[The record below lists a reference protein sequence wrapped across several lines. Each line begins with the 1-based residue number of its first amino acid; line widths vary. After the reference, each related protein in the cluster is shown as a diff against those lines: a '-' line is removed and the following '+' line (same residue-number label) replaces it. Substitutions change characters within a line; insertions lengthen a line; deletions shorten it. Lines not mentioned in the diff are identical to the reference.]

1 MTQVADVQRSRWIAR
16 RARNAL
22 RERTLLAVVGGLV
35 IAAVATMVALMPR
48 ALPKPVHVPVVVQR
62 PDTMRL
68 IAELVRTI
76 DLHDSVSGVIAHL
89 RDSVAAIAAKPP
101 PPPPPPE
108 ILARRDSL
116 VAMLSPLDRQI
127 ERTETAAL
135 AESYRALAD
144 DWSLRDDPAVRALVD
159 TLTAIERQRQ
169 QYAASGAV
177 DPVFVALT
185 ERITAIGR
193 AIVAIAEG
201 RRAELLAA
209 LADVRASLPPERV
222 VAVLSPSDTA
232 AESALRD
239 TLRIRADSVGV
250 RLSAARARIR
260 EIEAAAATSRRSPLL
275 PIAAVPLIAGT
286 LSAALFVAIAVVLT
300 IELARPRVADAAE
313 AELVSGA
320 RIIATLRSSSFAPA
334 QPDHGRGDP
343 AAEAMRDGSRRIYLY
358 LSGGGARLALVCMT
372 SPERWLTGEVAA
384 RVAIAATTEGRGT
397 LLVDAQI
404 GSGTI
409 AGLLDLRDE
418 PGVAEIARGTTG
430 WAEAITPRVLGR
442 DSSLDVVPSGA
453 GDPSLDQEGADRIR
467 EGLARMARRYDIV
480 IVAAT
485 LEVAA
490 AERAAILPSPDVI
503 LCVRLARTT
512 VRQLANASESLR
524 RAGTRVVGLIVW
536 DGPRPDHG
544 AGASAG

>member
-1 MTQVADVQRSRWIAR
+1 MTQVADLQRSRWIAR

-35 IAAVATMVALMPR
+35 IVGVATMLALMPR
-48 ALPKPVHVPVVVQR
+48 TRPRPVRAPVVVQR
-62 PDTMRL
+62 PDTIRL

-108 ILARRDSL
+108 IVARRDSL

-127 ERTETAAL
+127 ERTETAPL

-144 DWSLRDDPAVRALVD
+144 DRSLRDNPAVRALVD

-185 ERITAIGR
+185 ERMNAIGR
-193 AIVAIAEG
+193 AIGAIAEG

-232 AESALRD
+232 GESALRD
-239 TLRIRADSVGV
+239 TLRNRADSIGS

-260 EIEAAAATSRRSPLL
+260 EIEAEAAASRRSPLL
-275 PIAAVPLIAGT
+275 PIAAAPLIAGT
-286 LSAALFVAIAVVLT
+286 LSAALFVAIAVALT

-334 QPDHGRGDP
+334 QSDQAPGDP
-343 AAEAMRDGSRRIYLY
+343 AADAMRDGSRRIYLY
-358 LSGGGARLALVCMT
+358 ISGGGARLALVCMT

-404 GSGTI
+404 GGGTI

-418 PGVAEIARGTTG
+418 PGVADIARGTSG

-453 GDPSLDQEGADRIR
+453 GDSSLDQDGADRIR

-490 AERAAILPSPDVI
+490 ADRAAILPSPDVI

-512 VRQLANASESLR
+512 IRQLANASESLR

-544 AGASAG
+544 AGASA

>member
-1 MTQVADVQRSRWIAR
+1 MAI
-16 RARNAL
+16 
-22 RERTLLAVVGGLV
+22 VGGAV
-35 IAAVATMVALMPR
+35 IVGVAVMLALMPR
-48 ALPKPVHVPVVVQR
+48 ARPPAAPATSTVER
-62 PDTMRL
+62 PDTLHL
-68 IAELVRTI
+68 ISALVRTV

-108 ILARRDSL
+108 IVARRDSL
-116 VAMLSPLDRQI
+116 LAVLAPLDRQI
-127 ERTETAAL
+127 DRTETAAL
-135 AESYRALAD
+135 AESYRALAED
-144 DWSLRDDPAVRALVD
+144 PSLRADPAVQALVD

-193 AIVAIAEG
+193 AIRAIAQS

-209 LADVRASLPPERV
+209 LADVRAALPPERV
-222 VAVLSPSDTA
+222 IAVLSPSDTA
-232 AESALRD
+232 AEAALRD
-239 TLRIRADSVGV
+239 TLRLRADSLGA

-260 EIEAAAATSRRSPLL
+260 ELEAAAAASRRAPLL

-286 LSAALFVAIAVVLT
+286 LSAALFVAIAVALA

-313 AELVSGA
+313 AEIVAGA
-320 RIIATLRSSSFAPA
+320 RIIATLRPSPTSAERL
-334 QPDHGRGDP
+334 DGGRGDA
-343 AAEAMRDGSRRIYLY
+343 AAEAAMRDGSRRIYLY
-358 LSGGGARLALVCMT
+358 ISGGGARLALACMT
-372 SPERWLTGEVAA
+372 SPERWLTGDVAA

-397 LLVDAQI
+397 LLVDAQV

-409 AGLLDLRDE
+409 AGLLNLREE
-418 PGVAEIARGTTG
+418 PGVAEIARGTSG
-430 WAEAITPRVLGR
+430 WADAITPRVLGR
-442 DSSLDVVPSGA
+442 DSSLDVVPSGVT
-453 GDPSLDQEGADRIR
+453 GSSLHEEGAARIR

-485 LEVAA
+485 LEIAA
-490 AERAAILPSPDVI
+490 AERAAILPTPDVI
-503 LCVRLARTT
+503 LCVHLARTT
-512 VRQLANASESLR
+512 VRQLAAASEALR
-524 RAGTRVVGLIVW
+524 RAGTRVVGLILW
-536 DGPRPDHG
+536 DGPRPERN

>member
-22 RERTLLAVVGGLV
+22 RERTLLLIVGSLV
-35 IAAVATMVALMPR
+35 IVGVAVMLALMPR
-48 ALPKPVHVPVVVQR
+48 TQPAPARVGPAAQK
-62 PDTMRL
+62 PDTLHL

-76 DLHDSVSGVIAHL
+76 DLHDSVSGVIAHM

-108 ILARRDSL
+108 IIARRDSL
-116 VAMLSPLDRQI
+116 LAVLTPLDRQI
-127 ERTETAAL
+127 GRTETAPL

-144 DWSLRDDPAVRALVD
+144 DPSLRGDPAVRALAD

-177 DPVFVALT
+177 DPVFAALT
-185 ERITAIGR
+185 ERITTIGR
-193 AIVAIAEG
+193 AIEAIAEA

-209 LADVRASLPPERV
+209 LADVRAALPPERV
-222 VAVLSPSDTA
+222 IAVLSRSDTA
-232 AESALRD
+232 TEAALRD
-239 TLRIRADSVGV
+239 TLRTRADSIDG
-250 RLSAARARIR
+250 RLAAARAQIR
-260 EIEAAAATSRRSPLL
+260 AIDASEAASRRVPLL
-275 PIAAVPLIAGT
+275 PIAAFPLIAGT
-286 LSAALFVAIAVVLT
+286 LSAALFIAIAVALT
-300 IELARPRVADAAE
+300 IELVRPRVADAAE

-320 RIIATLRSSSFAPA
+320 RIIATLRASSSAA
-334 QPDHGRGDP
+334 HLAVDRGD
-343 AAEAMRDGSRRIYLY
+343 AAADAMRHGSRRIYLY
-358 LSGGGARLALVCMT
+358 ISGGGARLALVCMT
-372 SPERWLTGEVAA
+372 SPEGWLTGEVAA

-397 LLVDAQI
+397 LLVDAQV

-409 AGLLDLRDE
+409 AELLGLRED
-418 PGVAEIARGTTG
+418 PGVAEIAQGTSG

-442 DSSLDVVPSGA
+442 DSSLDVVPSGH
-453 GDPSLDQEGADRIR
+453 GSSSLDHEAAARIR

-485 LEVAA
+485 LDVASA
-490 AERAAILPSPDVI
+490 GGDAAILPTPDVI

-512 VRQLANASESLR
+512 IRRLASAAEDLR

-536 DGPRPDHG
+536 DGPRPDRD
-544 AGASAG
+544 AGASA